1 MNEITPI
8 KISSDSDRVTVSA
21 RELHDALQIQTA
33 FKDWF
38 PRMCEYGFIEGEDF
52 NPLKIEQVQTEGNRS
67 VTRTVNDAQITIEMA
82 KQICMIQRTD
92 IGRQYREYF
101 LQLEK
106 EWNSPEKVMARA
118 LDYAHK
124 TIANLSN
131 QIAEQKPKVI
141 FAEAVS
147 ASKTSILI
155 GDLAKI
161 LKQNGIDIGQK
172 RLFAWLRDNG
182 YLIKGG
188 SSKNMPTQRAMEMGL
203 FVVKEGSYVNGEGV
217 NVTTKTTTVT
227 GKGQIYFIN
236 KFKGESTDDKD

>member
-1 MNEITPI
+1 MNDLAPI
-8 KISSDSDRVTVSA
+8 KITSNSEQITVSA
-21 RELHDALQIQTA
+21 RDLHDALQIQTA

-38 PRMCEYGFIEGEDF
+38 PRMCEYGFEEGKDF
-52 NPLKIEQVQTEGNRS
+52 RS
-67 VTRTVNDAQITIEMA
+67 FLSESTGGRPGKDAEITLSMA
-82 KQICMIQRTD
+82 KEICMIQRTE
-92 IGRQYREYF
+92 IGKKYREYF

-118 LDYAHK
+118 LEMAHK
-124 TIANLSN
+124 SIASLN
-131 QIAEQKPKVI
+131 QQITEMKPKVV

-147 ASKTSILI
+147 TSKSSILI

-172 RLFAWLRDNG
+172 RLFAWLRENG
-182 YLIKGG
+182 YLVKGG
-188 SSKNMPTQRAMEMGL
+188 SSKNMPTQRSMEMGL

-217 NVTTKTTTVT
+217 NVTTKTTKVT

-236 KFKGESTDDKD
+236 KFKEA

>member
-1 MNEITPI
+1 MNYLTPI
-8 KISSDSDRVTVSA
+8 KITSNSEQITVSA
-21 RELHDALQIQTA
+21 RDLHDALQIQTA

-38 PRMCEYGFIEGEDF
+38 PRMCEYGFEEGKDF
-52 NPLKIEQVQTEGNRS
+52 NPLKKEQVQMEGNRQVS
-67 VTRTVNDAQITIEMA
+67 RSVNDAEITLSMA
-82 KQICMIQRTD
+82 KEICMIQRTE
-92 IGRQYREYF
+92 IGKKYREYF

-124 TIANLSN
+124 TIADLSN
-131 QIAEQKPKVI
+131 QIEEQKPKVV
-141 FAEAVS
+141 FADAVS
-147 ASKTSILI
+147 TSKSSILI

-172 RLFAWLRDNG
+172 RLFAWMRDNG

-203 FVVKEGSYVNGEGV
+203 FIVKEGSYVNGEGV
-217 NVTTKTTTVT
+217 NVTTKTTKVS
-227 GKGQIYFIN
+227 GKGQIYFVN
-236 KFKGESTDDKD
+236 KFKEMQETA

>member
-1 MNEITPI
+1 MNDITPI
-8 KISSDSDRVTVSA
+8 KISSNSDRVTVSA
-21 RELHDALQIQTA
+21 RELHDALQIQT
-33 FKDWF
+33 DYPHWF
-38 PRMCEYGFIEGEDF
+38 GRMTEYGFVEGEDY
-52 NPLKIEQVQTEGNRS
+52 QTFLSDRS
-67 VTRTVNDAQITIEMA
+67 DGLPGKPKQDAEITLEMA

-188 SSKNMPTQRAMEMGL
+188 ASKNMPTQRAMEMGL

-217 NVTTKTTTVT
+217 NVTTKTTKVT

-236 KFKGESTDDKD
+236 KFKGTEEIENDESSK

>member
-1 MNEITPI
+1 MNDLTPI
-8 KISSDSDRVTVSA
+8 KITSNTEQITVSA
-21 RELHDALQIQTA
+21 RDLHDALQIQTD
-33 FKDWF
+33 FRHWF
-38 PRMCEYGFIEGEDF
+38 DRMTEYGFEEGKDF
-52 NPLKIEQVQTEGNRS
+52 RTFLTESSGGRPGKDS
-67 VTRTVNDAQITIEMA
+67 EITLSMA
-82 KQICMIQRTD
+82 KEICMIQRTE
-92 IGRQYREYF
+92 IGKRYREYF

-124 TIANLSN
+124 TIADLSN
-131 QIAEQKPKVI
+131 QIAEQKPKVV

-147 ASKTSILI
+147 TSKSSILI

-172 RLFAWLRDNG
+172 RLFAWLRENG
-182 YLIKGG
+182 YLVKGG

-217 NVTTKTTTVT
+217 NVTTKTTKVT

-236 KFKGESTDDKD
+236 KFKAA